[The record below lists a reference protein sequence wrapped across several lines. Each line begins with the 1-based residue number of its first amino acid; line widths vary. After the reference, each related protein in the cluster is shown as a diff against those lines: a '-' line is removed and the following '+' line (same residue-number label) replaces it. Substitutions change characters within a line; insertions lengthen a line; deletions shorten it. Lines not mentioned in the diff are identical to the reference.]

1 MKFSSKLNNCLI
13 NYEENYKIPNML
25 INFIKGTNIKDNKLG
40 IKYTYLPKINLMQPI
55 YCDIIHNNV
64 SNNNVLTYVN
74 IKNNNLSEPLD
85 AIENITYFKVTQSNI
100 NRIKTNFTEELNNLL
115 K

>member
-1 MKFSSKLNNCLI
+1 M
-13 NYEENYKIPNML
+13 E
-25 INFIKGTNIKDNKLG
+25 INFINGTDIIDNKLE
-40 IKYTYLPKINLMQPI
+40 IKYTNLPKINLMQPI

-100 NRIKTNFTEELNNLL
+100 NRIKIYFTDELNNLL
-115 K
+115 KLLKYKYFFTIHLKPL